1 MRSRLRFAP
10 ILALALAVVAPT
22 AAQAQVAYWCGPLHA
37 PYPQVKTCPVPWLPY
52 STAPDPYY
60 NYSHKSYG

>member
-1 MRSRLRFAP
+1 MRLRFRFAP
-10 ILALALAVVAPT
+10 ILALALAVAAPM